1 MAANN
6 VKIAFRLPSGVNED
20 FIRNLIW
27 QHQQQQ
33 QHQKISTFTSGFS
46 KYTREKICAEK
57 IRSSACSFI
66 KKETL
71 TQAFS
76 CEIVM
81 NTFFIEHPRTTDS
94 GRAQDFTKNG
104 PNSNS

>member
-1 MAANN
+1 M
-6 VKIAFRLPSGVNED
+6 KTAFRLPSGVNVD
-20 FIRNLIW
+20 FNRNLIW
-27 QHQQQQ
+27 QHHQQQ

-46 KYTREKICAEK
+46 KYTREKICAEQ

-76 CEIVM
+76 CEIIM
-81 NTFFIEHPRTTDS
+81 NTFFIKHLRTIDS

-104 PNSNS
+104 PNGNS